1 MTALDLRERLEK
13 TKTTGGGEVGST
25 IGSAG
30 TSAQKQD
37 GNKRSSAEP
46 GAISQNK
53 TPSSSNPPS
62 LFAPPPSARQP
73 LQPCHVL
80 EAFAQIQR
88 AQAANRVGGMG
99 NFRGGVGKKRMALV

>member
-13 TKTTGGGEVGST
+13 TKTTGGGEA
-25 IGSAG
+25 GSALGPAG
-30 TSAQKQD
+30 TGAQKQD
-37 GNKRSSAEP
+37 GDKRSSAEP
-46 GAISQNK
+46 GVISQNK
-53 TPSSSNPPS
+53 TPSSNPPS

>member
-37 GNKRSSAEP
+37 GNKTFLRRTGSDLTEQDAFFFKP
-46 GAISQNK
+46 PIIVR
-53 TPSSSNPPS
+53 PST
-62 LFAPPPSARQP
+62 
-73 LQPCHVL
+73 
-80 EAFAQIQR
+80 
-88 AQAANRVGGMG
+88 
-99 NFRGGVGKKRMALV
+99 